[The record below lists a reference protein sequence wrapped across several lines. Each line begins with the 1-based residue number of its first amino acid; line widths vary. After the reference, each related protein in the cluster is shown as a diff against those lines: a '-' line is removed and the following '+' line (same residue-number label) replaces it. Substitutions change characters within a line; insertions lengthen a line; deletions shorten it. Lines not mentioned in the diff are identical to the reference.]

1 MKLPLDDKYFR
12 WTTHV
17 KEKLL
22 FYRLSPQIV
31 KTVLK
36 NPVRRETG
44 IAPNT
49 IAVMKRNDT
58 VKRKEEVWVMYRT
71 AERGPA
77 PPVIPAPDRSRGQ
90 APAGIQSPR
99 KQKKSKKSDGL
110 EIALALRKLLVPEKK
125 IIISA
130 WRYPGTTK
138 PGDPVPIPEDIEME
152 LGVEYS

>member
-49 IAVMKRNDT
+49 IAEIT
-58 VKRKEEVWVMYRT
+58 SIHILT
-71 AERGPA
+71 
-77 PPVIPAPDRSRGQ
+77 
-90 APAGIQSPR
+90 SPCR
-99 KQKKSKKSDGL
+99 
-110 EIALALRKLLVPEKK
+110 
-125 IIISA
+125 
-130 WRYPGTTK
+130 
-138 PGDPVPIPEDIEME
+138 
-152 LGVEYS
+152 